1 MPRYIDSKKA
11 NRKAWIFA
19 IGIFVVIFIVLLLTG
34 AS

>member
-1 MPRYIDSKKA
+1 MPHYIDSKKA

-19 IGIFVVIFIVLLLTG
+19 ITVIVVIYVILILTG